1 MKKRVLS
8 VLLSI
13 ALLFT
18 SADFTVFATGQ
29 TTEAEIMSE
38 EETNSSSKE
47 KQEEELE
54 ILETNTR
61 TEEVETFAS
70 QEDEVSTNS
79 IERTI
84 EEETGKPVESEE
96 NSESTETVVENSD
109 IQETFSTEKY
119 DDNITESENE
129 TTETELAEKQKEKDL
144 LSSEMISG
152 KCGDNLTWTLTDDG
166 TLTISGIGNMYNYND
181 HAGGG
186 SPWHNNYNNIKIV
199 VIEEN
204 VTSIGDYAFS
214 WCTSLANITIPESVT
229 SIGCSVFS
237 NCSSLESITIPQNI
251 TNISDYV
258 VYNCR
263 KLKSIIIPKNV
274 TSIGAGAFCDC
285 RDLTSIIIPENVT
298 SIGAN
303 AFKNCSSL
311 TSITVP
317 QNVTIINTNVFNGCS
332 GLTNITIPE
341 NVTAIGYQ
349 AFRDC
354 SGLTGIITIPKS
366 VTSIGAG
373 AFWGCRGLTGIAIP
387 ESVISI
393 GDSSFRDC
401 SGLKTAGPIGGGYD
415 YEFGWTKV
423 IPRDAFSYCN
433 SLTSI
438 IIPESVT
445 SIGDQAFNGCQSLIS
460 MTIPESVTSI
470 GDRAFQSCSSLSS
483 ITIPESV
490 VSMGGRTLITSLDI
504 SMFSGCS
511 SLKTAGP
518 IGGGYDYEFGWT
530 SSIPDDAFS
539 GCSGLTRIIVPE
551 SVTSIG
557 DCAFNGCSNLT
568 NIIIP
573 KGVTNIGSRAF
584 WNCSDLT
591 SAGPIGGGYDYEF
604 GWTGSIPDSAFS
616 GCSGLAR
623 ITVPESVTSIGG
635 YAFQNC
641 SGLTSVIVPE
651 SVTSIGEYAFWNC
664 SGLTSAGPIGGGY
677 DYEFGWTNSI
687 PDNAFFVCN
696 DLTSI
701 VIPKGVT
708 NIGNYAFFAC
718 SSLTNVAIPKSVA
731 NIGASAFSGCSGLTS
746 IIIPESVT
754 NIDKYAFSNCS
765 GLTSIIIPENVTNI
779 DEYAF
784 SNCSG
789 LTSIIIPESVT
800 NIDEYAFS
808 NCSGLTSVIF
818 KGNAPNTLHTWS
830 NIFKNVVAKLY
841 YPSWKT
847 GWKSIVS
854 NNNDGNWV
862 WFPYNEDTRPW
873 EMDSN
878 EAVPQIWASFNMN
891 PSDISYNTETGYS
904 TKKFNLNVN
913 AIYMHIDTESS
924 SNYENVKMT
933 LELPQGLSLSNSE
946 EKRTFTNVFGTMDS
960 TDNKCDSSY
969 PIYIMTDT
977 YTDKFQITVT
987 ITADNCELPQVYTF
1001 SIPITKNNKVLAF
1014 DASEYRVYTGERVMI
1029 AARVI
1034 NYDNFNENEV
1044 KWISSDGNMVSV
1056 TPSSCGSLGDT
1067 TYFWATVYNSG
1078 KSLGKAKITVTI
1090 PDGRSASCIVNALGN
1105 KPTQVTPSY
1114 QVHKRHE
1121 TNELLQYYGDNWE
1134 EKYNE
1139 YVEAVKKSLKKY
1151 ASSDEGIR
1159 AEAISNLAGKMK
1171 QNDNKSNS
1179 KYLSFSAD
1187 FPNSWKN
1194 NAYTALATYLCDNTC
1209 SKMDFDNKV
1218 SEKNLV
1224 NTVLKS
1230 IVSTS
1235 EEYKFGNVVMSVSAF
1250 QFSGTKTGSM
1260 TCYNST
1266 KPSRKY
1272 TAVICSTKSEC
1283 EAAIRDYYNQLYDLE
1298 ETALYNIY
1306 TAVGQDILGKPL
1318 STFTEKWLKSH
1329 LSKYINRLN
1338 ASGIGDLY
1346 DSLRKCYE
1354 YYQFVNN
1361 ISNGN
1366 VDAAG
1371 KMLDSVSK
1379 IKIDDTTITD
1389 RVVKK
1394 AARKLDKAGQ
1404 ELNKAYIDYI
1414 NGELKENGLQRF
1426 WRVTF
1431 GCPVSVSVW
1440 NSDREQIG
1448 YVGSDDIWYIDSI
1461 SIEESG
1467 NAVII
1472 DSYIDEKLS
1481 FTITG
1486 TDYGIMGCSI
1496 EEYDLGN
1503 IPLCRANFY
1512 DIALEPDI
1520 ELSLNLTKSLAE
1532 DLESISMES
1541 SDGQY
1546 FSVDEYIPVDQDG
1559 AVTVNCVVEA
1569 DESIG
1574 NDSVSGSGTYV
1585 KGDVVVL
1592 TAFPQTGH
1600 RFIGWFNG
1608 EELITTSRVYEFIAK
1623 ESIDLKALFKQ
1634 EELSKLSMPNSN
1646 YETGLVKKG
1655 TQVILTSDEDVPI
1668 YYTTDSTDPTADSNL
1683 YSEAITINEDTVL
1696 KAIAVKEGYLNS
1708 DIVTFVYTIAQ
1719 GQYYTI
1725 TFNSNGGTEIAV
1737 QTVQENGKV
1746 TEPSVPVREGYIFTG
1761 WYLNGVLYDFDA
1773 EVTVDIVLEAG
1784 WAEDGKVATPTPSIA
1799 SGSIVEPGT
1808 RLKLIS
1814 SENAKIYYTLD
1825 ETAPTVSST
1834 LFTEDILITQHIVIK
1849 AFAVQEGLKDSDVA
1863 TFVYDISTS
1872 DNPNDRGDVLPEDI
1886 PESGIPNGLWIAGI
1900 KDVEYTGKAIKPPV
1914 RVYDYKTRLI
1924 EKQDYTISYKNN
1936 IKANNAANES
1946 KAPSIIIKAKGN
1958 YSGKETATFKIL
1970 PKDISSAD
1978 FDIVDIT
1985 ANPNK
1990 KVQKPVPV
1998 ITDKGKRL
2006 ANKKDFTVVYPDKS
2020 AGAYKEKGTYTIQ
2033 VSGKGNYTGEKTIN
2047 LIITDNQL
2055 ITKAKISKITNQ
2067 QYTGK
2072 ALTPTVQVKYGKTML
2087 SEGTDY
2093 ELVYQNNTEIGTA
2106 NVVVKGKGD
2115 YSGQKTVSFKI
2126 IGVPINKG
2134 KVVGINSPSV
2144 FSGKEITRNFSL
2156 VVTVAGN
2163 QKTLKEGQD
2172 YTVKYQNN
2180 KNVGKATVILTGT
2193 NEYSGTLKK
2202 TFKINA
2208 YDLQTDTNKKISYS
2222 KNITVPYAKN
2232 GSCPE
2237 PDIYFDGI
2245 KLEKG
2250 KDYNLSYRNNKAVNN
2265 GTKSST
2271 VPEIIV
2277 KGKGNFKGT
2286 LPVSFV
2292 ITSQNLSNL
2301 TLAAS
2306 DKAYKNR
2313 ANIFATSI
2321 KITDINGKTLSAVKD
2336 YDKNSVVY
2344 SYVDD
2349 VNLENGVNKK
2359 AGDNVEKTDIIPADT
2374 KIQIAVTAKA
2384 GGNYEGTAKSIYRII
2399 KSDIKNAKISIP
2411 AQTYTGKAIVPTKAD
2426 ITITV
2431 GGTKLSESEFEI
2443 VSCTNNIKKGKASV
2457 TIKGVGNYGG
2467 TKTIKFT
2474 IKSRGFLWWWRK

>member
-8 VLLSI
+8 VLLSM

-18 SADFTVFATGQ
+18 SADFTVFATEQ

-38 EETNSSSKE
+38 EGTNFSSKE
-47 KQEEELE
+47 ESEEELQVSE
-54 ILETNTR
+54 VNTVAS
-61 TEEVETFAS
+61 EEYGI
-70 QEDEVSTNS
+70 STDS
-79 IERTI
+79 IEGTT
-84 EEETGKPVESEE
+84 EGETGKTIVTEE
-96 NSESTETVVENSD
+96 NSEGTETIVENSD
-109 IQETFSTEKY
+109 IEETFSTEMCG
-119 DDNITESENE
+119 DSTTEPKSEA
-129 TTETELAEKQKEKDL
+129 TETELIEIQEGKDL
-144 LSSEMISG
+144 LSNEKASG
-152 KCGDNLTWTLTDDG
+152 KCGDNLTWKIEDATLI
-166 TLTISGIGNMYNYND
+166 ISGTGNMYSYNED
-181 HAGGG
+181 DN
-186 SPWHNNYNNIKIV
+186 PWNKYKSDLKQLI
-199 VIEEN
+199 IEDG
-204 VTSIGDYAFS
+204 VTSIGYNAFDGFNGFVGD
-214 WCTSLANITIPESVT
+214 LVIPDSIT
-229 SIGCSVFS
+229 SIGWYAFRDCSGFTGNLVVPNSVTYLGIGAFS
-237 NCSSLESITIPQNI
+237 GCSGFDGCLKISENIDRVTHVSFENCSGFTGDLIIPNGVEGISYGAFSGCSGFNGKLTIPNSVKGI
-251 TNISDYV
+251 DSWAFENCSGFTGDLTIPNSVTHVGYETFKNCYGFTGNLILPSNMTILGEYAFNGCSGFTGDLIIPDSVTILGEYAFNGCSGFAGDLIIPNSV
-258 VYNCR
+258 VEIGNGAFSGCSGFKGDLKIPSSIAKIEDSTFANCSGFTG
-263 KLKSIIIPKNV
+263 KLIIPKKV
-274 TSIGAGAFCDC
+274 THIGTNAFINCSNLTGKLTLSHNILSINNGAFSGCSGFTGKLSIPSSITTLGTGSATKGVFENC
-285 RDLTSIIIPENVT
+285 SGFTEDLTIPDSVT
-298 SIGAN
+298 EIGAN
-303 AFKNCSSL
+303 AFK
-311 TSITVP
+311 
-317 QNVTIINTNVFNGCS
+317 
-332 GLTNITIPE
+332 
-341 NVTAIGYQ
+341 
-349 AFRDC
+349 DC
-354 SGLTGIITIPKS
+354 SGFTGDLIIS
-366 VTSIGAG
+366 DHVTEIG
-373 AFWGCRGLTGIAIP
+373 
-387 ESVISI
+387 
-393 GDSSFRDC
+393 
-401 SGLKTAGPIGGGYD
+401 
-415 YEFGWTKV
+415 
-423 IPRDAFSYCN
+423 N
-433 SLTSI
+433 N
-438 IIPESVT
+438 
-445 SIGDQAFNGCQSLIS
+445 AFN
-460 MTIPESVTSI
+460 
-470 GDRAFQSCSSLSS
+470 
-483 ITIPESV
+483 
-490 VSMGGRTLITSLDI
+490 
-504 SMFSGCS
+504 
-511 SLKTAGP
+511 
-518 IGGGYDYEFGWT
+518 
-530 SSIPDDAFS
+530 
-539 GCSGLTRIIVPE
+539 
-551 SVTSIG
+551 
-557 DCAFNGCSNLT
+557 
-568 NIIIP
+568 
-573 KGVTNIGSRAF
+573 
-584 WNCSDLT
+584 
-591 SAGPIGGGYDYEF
+591 
-604 GWTGSIPDSAFS
+604 
-616 GCSGLAR
+616 
-623 ITVPESVTSIGG
+623 
-635 YAFQNC
+635 NC
-641 SGLTSVIVPE
+641 SGFSEKLI
-651 SVTSIGEYAFWNC
+651 IGTNVKYIGSYAFADC
-664 SGLTSAGPIGGGY
+664 DGISQIS
-677 DYEFGWTNSI
+677 
-687 PDNAFFVCN
+687 
-696 DLTSI
+696 
-701 VIPKGVT
+701 
-708 NIGNYAFFAC
+708 
-718 SSLTNVAIPKSVA
+718 
-731 NIGASAFSGCSGLTS
+731 
-746 IIIPESVT
+746 
-754 NIDKYAFSNCS
+754 
-765 GLTSIIIPENVTNI
+765 
-779 DEYAF
+779 
-784 SNCSG
+784 
-789 LTSIIIPESVT
+789 
-800 NIDEYAFS
+800 
-808 NCSGLTSVIF
+808 F
-818 KGNAPNTLHTWS
+818 KGELPTQPNTNYSLDSKTFN
-830 NIFKNVVAKLY
+830 NITAKIY
-841 YPSWKT
+841 YPDYFESWKHKPNLE
-847 GWKSIVS
+847 GKFIWMGYSK
-854 NNNDGNWV
+854 GQK
-862 WFPYNEDTRPW
+862 PW
-873 EMDSN
+873 EMDSKDN
-878 EAVPQIWASFNMN
+878 VPQIWTSFNII
-891 PSDISYNTETGYS
+891 PSNISYNVESGYS
-904 TKKFNLNVN
+904 TKEFKLNIS
-913 AIYMHIDTESS
+913 ALYMQIDNEIS

-933 LELPQGLSLSNSE
+933 LELPQGLSLSNDEGNNTITS
-946 EKRTFTNVFGTMDS
+946 VVGIMDS
-960 TDNKCDSSY
+960 TNSKWDSSY
-969 PIYIMTDT
+969 QLYITADS
-977 YTDKFQITVT
+977 YIENILITAT
-987 ITADNCELPQVYTF
+987 ITADNCEMPQVYSF
-1001 SIPITKNNKVLAF
+1001 SIPVSKDYRILAF

-1044 KWISSDGNMVSV
+1044 KWISSDENMVSV

-1078 KSLGKAKITVTI
+1078 KSLGKTKITVTI
-1090 PDGRSASCIVNALGN
+1090 PDGRSASCIVNVLGN

-1121 TNELLQYYGDNWE
+1121 SNELLQYYGDNWE

-1151 ASSDEGIR
+1151 ASSDEGKR

-1209 SKMDFDNKV
+1209 SKMDFDSKV
-1218 SEKNLV
+1218 SERNLV

-1260 TCYNST
+1260 TCYDST

-1283 EAAIRDYYNQLYDLE
+1283 EAAIHDYYNQLYDLE

-1318 STFTEKWLKSH
+1318 STYTEKWLKSH

-1440 NSDREQIG
+1440 NSDGEQIG
-1448 YVGSDDIWYIDSI
+1448 YVGSDDIWYIDTI

-1574 NDSVSGSGTYV
+1574 NDSISGSGTYV

-1592 TAFPQTGH
+1592 TAFPQTDY

-1655 TQVILTSDEDVPI
+1655 TQVILTSDEDVAI
-1668 YYTTDSTDPTADSNL
+1668 YYTTDGTDPTADSNL

-2134 KVVGINSPSV
+2134 KVVGINTPSV
-2144 FSGKEITRNFSL
+2144 FNGNEITRNFSL

-2163 QKTLKEGQD
+2163 QKTLTEGQD

-2180 KNVGKATVILTGT
+2180 KNVGKATVILTGI

-2222 KNITVPYAKN
+2222 RNITVPYAKN

-2237 PDIYFDGI
+2237 PDIYFDGT

-2301 TLAAS
+2301 TLAVS

-2321 KITDINGKTLSAVKD
+2321 KITDINGKTLSAGKD

-2374 KIQIAVTAKA
+2374 KIQIAVTAKT